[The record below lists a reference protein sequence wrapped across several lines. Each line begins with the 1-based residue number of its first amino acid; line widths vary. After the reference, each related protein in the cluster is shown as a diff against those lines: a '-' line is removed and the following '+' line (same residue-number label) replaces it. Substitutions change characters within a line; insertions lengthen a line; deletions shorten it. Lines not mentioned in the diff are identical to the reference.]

1 MPQPARLLRA
11 AAILGLAF
19 GAPAPGHAQERSCAA
34 RSQVVERLA
43 ARFGETLQSLGMQ
56 SAEGLVEIYA
66 SPATGTC
73 SPAPTAPPA
82 FWRRERPGRA
92 WPRAPATTPDQP
104 SASRISLT
112 PVQSSSA

>member
-56 SAEGLVEIYA
+56 SAEGMVEIYA
-66 SPATGTC
+66 SPATGTWTILLT
-73 SPAPTAPPA
+73 SPDGTSCLLAAGEAWESLAP
-82 FWRRERPGRA
+82 RPGRDA
-92 WPRAPATTPDQP
+92 
-104 SASRISLT
+104 
-112 PVQSSSA
+112 

>member
-19 GAPAPGHAQERSCAA
+19 GAPASGHAQERSCAA

-56 SAEGLVEIYA
+56 SAVGLVEIYA
-66 SPATGTC
+66 SPATGTWTILLT
-73 SPAPTAPPA
+73 SPDGTSCLLAAGEAWESLAP
-82 FWRRERPGRA
+82 RPGHDA
-92 WPRAPATTPDQP
+92 
-104 SASRISLT
+104 
-112 PVQSSSA
+112 